1 MKIKNQW
8 IVFNVNQDQLLVE
21 TESGKYY
28 LYTFHA
34 GFQEVSNDK
43 AVALITCT

>member
-1 MKIKNQW
+1 MKIKDQW

-21 TESGKYY
+21 TEKYY

-34 GFQEVSNDK
+34 VFQEISFENANV
-43 AVALITCT
+43 LINEA